1 MAILGHGIN
10 KCLLMARLGYLGS
23 LKLKMKVKLQLRQNQ
38 NFMKM
43 KI

>member
-1 MAILGHGIN
+1 MAILGHGID

-23 LKLKMKVKLQLRQNQ
+23 LKSKMKVKLQLRQNQ